1 MIGGLGIQELLI
13 VFVIALVLFG
23 GKKLPE
29 VGQNL
34 GKALRNFKAAEEEVR
49 QELEDA
55 VKEPPAPEEKPE
67 ESASE
72 NRGES
77 ENEPGKEKGSEE
89 TADSDGK
96 NS

>member
-13 VFVIALVLFG
+13 VFVIALIFFG

-34 GKALRNFKAAEEEVR
+34 GKALRNFKAAEKEVR

-55 VKEPPAPEEKPE
+55 VNEPPASEGEPE
-67 ESASE
+67 ESASK
-72 NRGES
+72 NSGES
-77 ENEPGKEKGSEE
+77 KDEPGKEKNSDK
-89 TADSDGK
+89 TADEGGKDG
-96 NS
+96 

>member
-13 VFVIALVLFG
+13 VFVIALIFFG

-34 GKALRNFKAAEEEVR
+34 GKALRNFKAAEEEVQ

-55 VKEPPAPEEKPE
+55 VKDPSATEEKTE
-67 ESASE
+67 ESVSK
-72 NRGES
+72 NSGES
-77 ENEPGKEKGSEE
+77 EGEPGKENGSEK
-89 TADSDGK
+89 TADDGQK
-96 NS
+96 DR